1 MAQEAGVSGRGN
13 AQIKKPTAPK
23 QAPYVQ
29 MGNTEG
35 VRYGMAPHRG
45 QKGKGK

>member
-1 MAQEAGVSGRGN
+1 MAQEAGVSGKGN
-13 AQIKKPTAPK
+13 AQIKKPSGTK
-23 QAPYVQ
+23 NAPYER

-35 VRYGMAPHRG
+35 VRYGMNSNRR